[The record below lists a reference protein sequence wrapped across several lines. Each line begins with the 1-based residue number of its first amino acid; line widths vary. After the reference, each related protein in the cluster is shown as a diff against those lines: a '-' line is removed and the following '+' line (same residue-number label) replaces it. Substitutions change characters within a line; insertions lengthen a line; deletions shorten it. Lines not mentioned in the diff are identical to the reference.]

1 MTISK
6 SEVNQPDV
14 VAELREL
21 YPRYEK
27 ALVANDVDTLVAIFW
42 SSRDVVRFGV
52 AENLYGHQE
61 LEAFRKSRPSV
72 GLTRIVKRL
81 EIVAFGRD
89 FGSINIEF
97 ERDTPKGKVYGRQS
111 QVWVRF
117 PEGWRI
123 VSAHV
128 SLLPTA

>member
-27 ALVANDVDTLVAIFW
+27 ALVANDVDTLVAMFW

-61 LEAFRKSRPSV
+61 LEAFRISRPSV

-81 EIVAFGRD
+81 EIMAFGCD
-89 FGSINIEF
+89 FGSITLEF
-97 ERDTPKGKVYGRQS
+97 ERDTPKGKVSGRQS